1 MSPRTWMRL
10 QDWLLRY
17 RDSVKLVAGPALL
30 LPRQREVV
38 DNPANAA
45 RCDSWDGYPAD
56 RERLLDFLAR
66 HRIGRTVFV
75 SGDEHHRL
83 ACEITLQPPG
93 RGPGPDSSVKALS
106 VHSSALYA
114 PFPFANGHPDD
125 LSDKGFT
132 TAAGTQVT
140 MHTTPAPDG
149 DGFAVV
155 QLPAG
160 GCIRATGRKDQA
172 RVDQAMEA
180 QTLEDPSRE
189 DRSRED
195 QVVVRWI
202 QPDAPDREDR
212 FDLRA
217 R

>member
-1 MSPRTWMRL
+1 MMSPRTWMRL
-10 QDWLLRY
+10 QDWLLRH
-17 RDSVKLVAGPALL
+17 RDAVKLVAGPALL
-30 LPRQREVV
+30 LPRRRKVV
-38 DNPANAA
+38 DDPANSA
-45 RCDSWDGYPAD
+45 RGDSWDGYPAD

-83 ACEITLQPPG
+83 ACEITLQA
-93 RGPGPDSSVKALS
+93 RGAGASVKALS

-114 PFPFANGHPDD
+114 PFPFANGHPHD
-125 LSDKGFT
+125 LSDEGFR

-140 MHTTPAPDG
+140 MHTTWAPAG
-149 DGFAVV
+149 DGFAVL

-160 GCIRATGRKDQA
+160 AGLGPAVRGGDGEVQRQD
-172 RVDQAMEA
+172 
-180 QTLEDPSRE
+180 
-189 DRSRED
+189 D

-202 QPDAPDREDR
+202 QPDSPDREDS
-212 FDLRA
+212 FDLPA

>member
-1 MSPRTWMRL
+1 
-10 QDWLLRY
+10 
-17 RDSVKLVAGPALL
+17 
-30 LPRQREVV
+30 
-38 DNPANAA
+38 
-45 RCDSWDGYPAD
+45 
-56 RERLLDFLAR
+56 
-66 HRIGRTVFV
+66 
-75 SGDEHHRL
+75 
-83 ACEITLQPPG
+83 
-93 RGPGPDSSVKALS
+93 VKALS

-140 MHTTPAPDG
+140 MHTTPAPAG